1 MCGICGIVDFERQER
16 MSPDIVSRMNDT
28 IKHRA
33 PDDAGIY
40 VASSVGLGH
49 RRLSIIDVAGGHQ
62 PLSNEDGTV
71 WVLLNGEIYN
81 YQEIRERLLGHGHR
95 FTTKSDTE
103 AIAHLYE
110 QDGEEC
116 FKQLRGMFSI
126 AIWDARQR
134 KLVLARDRVGKKPLF
149 YYSNG
154 KRILFGSEL
163 KALLAGENFSRE
175 LDPYAVSDYF
185 SFGYIPSPRTIYR
198 RVRKVMPGHYL
209 VATAKGIHE
218 RKYWD
223 LSFAKVENRSEE
235 QWCELLRE
243 KLCEATRIRLMSEV
257 PLGAFLSGGVDSSSV
272 VAMMSKVMDQP
283 VTTCSI
289 GFEEEEYNEAEF

>member
-1 MCGICGIVDFERQER
+1 MCGICGIVTFDGQIVSERQVEA
-16 MSPDIVSRMNDT
+16 MNDT
-28 IKHRA
+28 LAHRG
-33 PDDAGIY
+33 PDDAG
-40 VASSVGLGH
+40 VFLQPGVGLGH

-134 KLVLARDRVGKKPLF
+134 K
-149 YYSNG
+149 
-154 KRILFGSEL
+154 
-163 KALLAGENFSRE
+163 
-175 LDPYAVSDYF
+175 
-185 SFGYIPSPRTIYR
+185 
-198 RVRKVMPGHYL
+198 
-209 VATAKGIHE
+209 
-218 RKYWD
+218 
-223 LSFAKVENRSEE
+223 
-235 QWCELLRE
+235 
-243 KLCEATRIRLMSEV
+243 
-257 PLGAFLSGGVDSSSV
+257 
-272 VAMMSKVMDQP
+272 
-283 VTTCSI
+283 
-289 GFEEEEYNEAEF
+289 